1 MISKFLQILGLQH
14 RISKVFL
21 TVGQNNFGNKIPHVN
36 IIFFFLQQHHEK
48 GQLLEAGQE
57 IFSNHNAI
65 HHLHETFTK
74 QVEKEYL

>member
-1 MISKFLQILGLQH
+1 VFSLLVSIGKFNLH
-14 RISKVFL
+14 
-21 TVGQNNFGNKIPHVN
+21 
-36 IIFFFLQQHHEK
+36 FFQQHHEK

>member
-1 MISKFLQILGLQH
+1 MQELRLCILISEGFSLLVSFGKYNLHFL
-14 RISKVFL
+14 F
-21 TVGQNNFGNKIPHVN
+21 
-36 IIFFFLQQHHEK
+36 QQHHEK

>member
-1 MISKFLQILGLQH
+1 MNIVLTTRTYVVHNGALVSEGFFTFWSHLINIYIL
-14 RISKVFL
+14 
-21 TVGQNNFGNKIPHVN
+21 
-36 IIFFFLQQHHEK
+36 FFQQHHEK

>member
-1 MISKFLQILGLQH
+1 MFSLLVSFGKYNLHFL
-14 RISKVFL
+14 F
-21 TVGQNNFGNKIPHVN
+21 
-36 IIFFFLQQHHEK
+36 QQHHEK